1 MKGHFE
7 DQVKLMLDCLTQIFP
22 SNVFALKGGTAINFF
37 FRNMPRL
44 SVDIDLTYLP
54 LDDRQSSINNI
65 EKELKVI
72 AGNIERNIKDSKVI
86 LKADKYQ
93 MTHKMIVLRGHTN
106 IKIEPNFVLRGAVHP
121 VQSREPCE
129 RVEEQFGFSYEV
141 SVLSFEDLYGGKIC
155 AALDRQHPRDLFDI
169 QCLFENEGLTGSLRK
184 TFIVYLL
191 SHSRPIHEV
200 LKPNEL
206 DIKEVYEKEFMG
218 MVTQGDS
225 SLEDLLSSRKRII
238 EEINFGVPSNEV
250 KKQFDIRSTTVEILG
265 SLQTR

>member
-1 MKGHFE
+1 M
-7 DQVKLMLDCLTQIFP
+7 
-22 SNVFALKGGTAINFF
+22 
-37 FRNMPRL
+37 
-44 SVDIDLTYLP
+44 TY
-54 LDDRQSSINNI
+54 
-65 EKELKVI
+65 
-72 AGNIERNIKDSKVI
+72 
-86 LKADKYQ
+86 
-93 MTHKMIVLRGHTN
+93 KMIVLRGHTN

-169 QCLFENEGLTGSLRK
+169 QCLFENEGLTDSLRK

-238 EEINFGVPSNEV
+238 EEINKGLTRKEKKFIISFQDAKPDWSVFPS
-250 KKQFDIRSTTVEILG
+250 
-265 SLQTR
+265 